1 MLLPELHSDAPGVLM
16 CRLLCVHSDR
26 PFGIEPHLGT
36 FAAIA
41 RDSREY
47 QGHGWGCAW
56 LEDGRWRLYHDIR
69 PVWEDRHD
77 RFGETTLLLA
87 HARSA
92 FRDEGIRVE
101 NNMPF
106 ADGRHVF
113 VFNGEL
119 RGVRIRER
127 GRIGAE
133 KVFNYVK
140 RFDRGDMHEA
150 LERGLAVIGKR
161 SRYVRAMNV
170 ILASAGR
177 VHVACRFAEDPG
189 YFQMWEREAG
199 GTRIVCSD
207 PYPGAAGWSRIGNGA
222 VLTCALAG
230 SREPCGRRERTASVR
245 QSG

>member
-1 MLLPELHSDAPGVLM
+1 M
-16 CRLLCVHSDR
+16 CRLLCVHSER
-26 PFGIEPHLGT
+26 PFRIEPHLTT

-56 LEDGRWRLYHDIR
+56 LEDGRWRLYHDIH
-69 PVWEDRHD
+69 PVWEDRHG

-113 VFNGEL
+113 IFNGEL
-119 RGVRIRER
+119 HGVRIRER

-133 KVFNYVK
+133 KIFNYVK

-150 LERGLAVIGKR
+150 LERGLAVIEMR

-170 ILASAGR
+170 ILASTAR
-177 VHVACRFAEDPG
+177 VHVFCRFAEDPG
-189 YFQMWEREAG
+189 YFQMWERDAG
-199 GTRIVCSD
+199 ELRIVCSD
-207 PYPGAAGWSRIGNGA
+207 PYPGDAGWSRLGNGA
-222 VLTCALAG
+222 VLTRELAWARPRELAG
-230 SREPCGRRERTASVR
+230 
-245 QSG
+245 

>member
-1 MLLPELHSDAPGVLM
+1 M
-16 CRLLCVHSDR
+16 CRLLCVHSQR
-26 PFGIEPHLGT
+26 PFVAGPHLEV
-36 FAAIA
+36 FATIA
-41 RDSREY
+41 RASREY

-56 LEDGRWRLYHDIR
+56 LVDGEWRLHHDIR
-69 PVWEDRHD
+69 PVWEDRLD

-92 FRDEGIRVE
+92 FRDEGICVE

-119 RGVRIRER
+119 RGVRIREQ

-150 LERGLAVIGKR
+150 LERGLAVIEKR

-170 ILASAGR
+170 VLASPNR
-177 VHVACRFAEDPG
+177 VHVSCRFAESPD
-189 YFQMWEREAG
+189 YFQMRERDTDG
-199 GTRIVCSD
+199 LRIVCSE
-207 PYPGAAGWSRIGNGA
+207 PYPDTTGWRRIDNGA
-222 VLTCALAG
+222 VLT
-230 SREPCGRRERTASVR
+230 RELG
-245 QSG
+245 G

>member
-1 MLLPELHSDAPGVLM
+1 M
-16 CRLLCVHSDR
+16 CRLLCVHSQR
-26 PFGIEPHLGT
+26 PFAMAPHLDV

-56 LEDGRWRLYHDIR
+56 LEDGEWRLHRDIR
-69 PVWEDRHD
+69 PVWEDRRD
-77 RFGETTLLLA
+77 RFGATTLLLA

-106 ADGRHVF
+106 EDGRHVF
-113 VFNGEL
+113 IFNGEL

-150 LERGLAVIGKR
+150 LERGLAVIEKR
-161 SRYVRAMNV
+161 TRYVRAMNV
-170 ILASAGR
+170 ILASPSR
-177 VHVACRFAEDPG
+177 VHVSCRFAKDPD
-189 YFQMWEREAG
+189 YFQMRERTTDG
-199 GTRIVCSD
+199 VRVVCSD
-207 PYPGAAGWSRIGNGA
+207 PYPGTAGWTRIDNGA
-222 VLTCALAG
+222 VLTRELPALG
-230 SREPCGRRERTASVR
+230 
-245 QSG
+245 QL

>member
-1 MLLPELHSDAPGVLM
+1 M
-16 CRLLCVHSDR
+16 CRLLCVHSPR
-26 PFGIEPHLGT
+26 PFEIEPHLAV
-36 FAAIA
+36 FAAVA

-56 LEDGRWRLYHDIR
+56 LDHGQWRMHHDIH
-69 PVWEDRHD
+69 PVWESRRA

-92 FRDEGIRVE
+92 FRDEGICIE

-106 ADGRHVF
+106 DDGRHVF
-113 VFNGEL
+113 IFNGEL

-133 KVFNYVK
+133 KIFNYVK

-150 LERGLAVIGKR
+150 LERGLAIIEKR

-170 ILASAGR
+170 ILASTAR
-177 VHVACRFAEDPG
+177 VHVACRFSEDPD
-189 YFQMWEREAG
+189 YFQMHEHNADG
-199 GTRIVCSD
+199 VRIICSD
-207 PYPGAAGWSRIGNGA
+207 PYPGAAGWTRIDNAA
-222 VLTCALAG
+222 VLTRELAG
-230 SREPCGRRERTASVR
+230 
-245 QSG
+245 